1 MSHFLN
7 SPVFTGTPQAPT
19 PLTADD
25 STKIATT
32 AWVKLQ
38 GYGTSGGTVQSVAV
52 TTANGVSATV
62 SNATTTPNLTFTLG
76 AITPTSV
83 NGLTLTA
90 VANGFTI
97 AGGTASKTFTCSNTL
112 TLSGNDGATLAIGA
126 GGTLGSNAYNSTSY
140 EPSANKSTATALG
153 TSDTLFPTQNAV
165 KTYVD
170 NAVTGL
176 LDDRGSYNASG
187 NAWPSSGGSGAAGAI
202 MKGDLW
208 YISVAGTLGGTAV
221 KIGDSIRALVDGP
234 GTTASNW
241 DILNVGLGFT
251 PAAQNQTFY
260 IGTSQVAI
268 NAGSGTFT
276 TIAGMTSITSTTFV
290 GALTGNASSATN
302 IANGNAN
309 QIPYQTGA
317 GATSF
322 FSASNY
328 GVQIYGATGVPAS
341 IAGAAGVLQ
350 GSASAIPAFTTTPT
364 LTGTNF
370 TGIPWGA
377 LPSTG
382 SKPMAITTSAKT
394 TAYTITNADD
404 VVLGDA
410 TSGAFAITLPA
421 SPVNGEHYTI
431 KKIDSS
437 TNAITIG
444 GNGKNIDGA
453 ANQTLPAQWN
463 AFTVVY
469 NGTAWFI
476 I

>member
-7 SPVFTGTPQAPT
+7 SPVFTGVPQAPT

-38 GYGTSGGTVQSVAV
+38 GYGSAAGTVQSIAV
-52 TTANGVSATV
+52 TTANGVSANIT
-62 SNATTTPNLTFTLG
+62 NPTTTANLTFTLG

-83 NGLTLTA
+83 NGLTLAA

-97 AGGTASKTFTCSNTL
+97 AGGTSSKTFTCSNTL
-112 TLSGNDGATLAIGA
+112 TLSGNDGASLAIGA
-126 GGTLGSNAYNSTSY
+126 GGTLGSNAYNSTAY
-140 EPSANKSTATALG
+140 EATANKSTTTSLG

-176 LDDRGSYNASG
+176 LDDRGSYDASG

-208 YISVAGTLGGTAV
+208 YISVIGTLGGTAV
-221 KIGDSIRALVDGP
+221 RIGDSIRALVDGP
-234 GTTASNW
+234 GTTATNW

-251 PAAQNQTFY
+251 PATTNQTFY

-268 NAGSGTFT
+268 NAGTGTFT

-290 GALTGNASSATN
+290 GALTGNASTATA
-302 IANGNAN
+302 IAGGALN

-328 GVQIYGATGVPAS
+328 GVATYGATGVPAS

-382 SKPMAITTSAKT
+382 SKPMAITAAAKT
-394 TAYTITNADD
+394 TTYQVLTTDD
-404 VVLGDA
+404 VILCDA
-410 TSGAFAITLPA
+410 TSGAFTVTLTA

-437 TNAITIG
+437 VNAITIG
-444 GNGKNIDGA
+444 GNTKNIDGA

-463 AFTVVY
+463 SVTVVY